1 MSDISTEITRL
12 KDAKSNLISIC
23 NSLASKSVSTTNPPT
38 IDNIL
43 KLLQTIIGTPANARM
58 EAGISSTY
66 ILDMYKKTGK
76 AQQRPLVYIY
86 SPSQAVGEA
95 ITGTTVSEFHA
106 AMFCAGTQK
115 LSTTLGAY
123 NLAEATAN
131 DIFFIDP
138 NGTVTKWNAERFASN
153 IIRLT
158 IRSHIEELPCIKARS

>member
-12 KDAKSNLISIC
+12 KDAKSDLILIC

-43 KLLQTIIGTPANARM
+43 KLLRTIIGTPAYAKI

-86 SPSQAVGEA
+86 NPSQTVGEA
-95 ITGTTVSEFHA
+95 ITGSTVSEFHA

-115 LSTTLGAY
+115 LSTTLGTY
-123 NLAEATAN
+123 NLAEATTN

-138 NGTVTKWNAERFASN
+138 NGTVTKWNAERFSSN
-153 IIRLT
+153 IIKSA
-158 IRSHIEELPCIKARS
+158 IKSYIEEMPCIKARS